1 MKTVITE
8 LPFPCKIKNKIK
20 MKVSTGNLEINFLS
34 GQLIKIDNTNIS
46 IEEPHRIIVKKD
58 NMVLLAM
65 LYNNED
71 KIYLPN
77 NNNIIITLTKY
88 ISIINSMNKI

>member
-8 LPFPCKIKNKIK
+8 LPFSCEIKNKIK
-20 MKVSTGNLEINFLS
+20 MKVSTGNLEINFFP
-34 GQLIKIDNTNIS
+34 GHLIKIDNTNIS

-58 NMVLLAM
+58 NMILLAM
-65 LYNNED
+65 FYNNED
-71 KIYLPN
+71 KIYLP

-88 ISIINSMNKI
+88 ISILNSINKI

>member
-8 LPFPCKIKNKIK
+8 LPFPCEIKNKIK

-34 GQLIKIDNTNIS
+34 GHLIKIDNTNIS

-77 NNNIIITLTKY
+77 NNIIITLTKY
-88 ISIINSMNKI
+88 IFILNSMNKI

>member
-8 LPFPCKIKNKIK
+8 LPFPCEIKNKIK

-34 GQLIKIDNTNIS
+34 GHLIKIDNTNIS

-58 NMVLLAM
+58 NMILFAM
-65 LYNNED
+65 FYNNED
-71 KIYLPN
+71 KIYLP

-88 ISIINSMNKI
+88 ISILNSMNKI

>member
-8 LPFPCKIKNKIK
+8 LPFPCEIKNKIK
-20 MKVSTGNLEINFLS
+20 IKVSTGNLEINFLP
-34 GQLIKIDNTNIS
+34 GHLIKIDNTNIS

-58 NMVLLAM
+58 NMILLAM

-77 NNNIIITLTKY
+77 NNIIITLTKY
-88 ISIINSMNKI
+88 ISILNSMNKI

>member
-8 LPFPCKIKNKIK
+8 LPFPCEIKNKIK

-34 GQLIKIDNTNIS
+34 GHLIKIDNTNIS

-58 NMVLLAM
+58 NMILFAM

-77 NNNIIITLTKY
+77 NNIIITLTKY
-88 ISIINSMNKI
+88 ISILNSINKI

>member
-8 LPFPCKIKNKIK
+8 LPFPCEIKNKIK
-20 MKVSTGNLEINFLS
+20 MKVSTGNLEIKFLP
-34 GQLIKIDNTNIS
+34 GHLIKIDNTNIS

-65 LYNNED
+65 LYSNED
-71 KIYLPN
+71 KIYLP

-88 ISIINSMNKI
+88 ISILNSINKS

>member
-8 LPFPCKIKNKIK
+8 LPFPCEIKNKIK

-34 GQLIKIDNTNIS
+34 GHLIKIDNTNIS
-46 IEEPHRIIVKKD
+46 IEELHRIIVKKD
-58 NMVLLAM
+58 NMILFAM
-65 LYNNED
+65 FYNNED
-71 KIYLPN
+71 KIYLP

-88 ISIINSMNKI
+88 ISILNSMNKI

>member
-8 LPFPCKIKNKIK
+8 LPFPCEIKNKIK

-34 GQLIKIDNTNIS
+34 GHLIKIDNTNIS
-46 IEEPHRIIVKKD
+46 IEEPHQIIVKKD

-65 LYNNED
+65 LYENEE
-71 KIYLPN
+71 KIYLP

-88 ISIINSMNKI
+88 ISILNYMNKI

>member
-8 LPFPCKIKNKIK
+8 LPFLCEIKDKIK
-20 MKVSTGNLEINFLS
+20 MKVSTGNLKINFLP
-34 GQLIKIDNTNIS
+34 GHLIKIDNTNIS

-58 NMVLLAM
+58 NMILLAM
-65 LYNNED
+65 LNSNED
-71 KIYLPN
+71 KIYLP

-88 ISIINSMNKI
+88 IFILNSMNKI

>member
-8 LPFPCKIKNKIK
+8 LPFPCEIKNKIK
-20 MKVSTGNLEINFLS
+20 MKVSTGNLEIKFLP
-34 GQLIKIDNTNIS
+34 GHLIKIDNTNIS

-65 LYNNED
+65 LYSNED

-77 NNNIIITLTKY
+77 NNIILTLTKY
-88 ISIINSMNKI
+88 ISILNSINKS

>member
-8 LPFPCKIKNKIK
+8 LPFPCEIKNKIK

-34 GQLIKIDNTNIS
+34 GHLIKIDNTNIS

-58 NMVLLAM
+58 NMILLAM

-77 NNNIIITLTKY
+77 NNIIFTLTKY
-88 ISIINSMNKI
+88 ISILNSINKI

>member
-8 LPFPCKIKNKIK
+8 LPFPCEIKNKIK

-34 GQLIKIDNTNIS
+34 GHLIKIDNTNIS

-58 NMVLLAM
+58 NMILLAM

-77 NNNIIITLTKY
+77 NNIFITLTKY
-88 ISIINSMNKI
+88 ISILNSINKI

>member
-8 LPFPCKIKNKIK
+8 LPFPCEIKNKIK

-34 GQLIKIDNTNIS
+34 GHLIKIDNTNIS

-65 LYNNED
+65 LYSNED

-77 NNNIIITLTKY
+77 NNIILTLTKY
-88 ISIINSMNKI
+88 ISILNSINKS

>member
-8 LPFPCKIKNKIK
+8 LPFSCEIKNKIK

-34 GQLIKIDNTNIS
+34 GHLIKIDNTNIS

-58 NMVLLAM
+58 NMILLAM

-77 NNNIIITLTKY
+77 NNIIITLTKY
-88 ISIINSMNKI
+88 ISILNSINKI

>member
-8 LPFPCKIKNKIK
+8 LPFPCEIKNKIK

-34 GQLIKIDNTNIS
+34 GHLIKIDNTNIS

-77 NNNIIITLTKY
+77 NNIIITLTKY
-88 ISIINSMNKI
+88 ILF

>member
-8 LPFPCKIKNKIK
+8 LPFPCEIKDKIK
-20 MKVSTGNLEINFLS
+20 MKVSTGNLEINFLP
-34 GQLIKIDNTNIS
+34 GHLIKINNTNIS

-65 LYNNED
+65 LYENED
-71 KIYLPN
+71 KIYLP

-88 ISIINSMNKI
+88 ISILNSMNKI

>member
-8 LPFPCKIKNKIK
+8 LPFPCEIKNKIK
-20 MKVSTGNLEINFLS
+20 IKVSTGNLEINFLP
-34 GQLIKIDNTNIS
+34 GHLIKIDNTNIS

-58 NMVLLAM
+58 NMILLAM
-65 LYNNED
+65 FYNNED

-77 NNNIIITLTKY
+77 NNIFITLTKY
-88 ISIINSMNKI
+88 ISILNSINKI

>member
-8 LPFPCKIKNKIK
+8 LPFPCEIKDKIK

-34 GQLIKIDNTNIS
+34 GHLIKIDNTNIS

-77 NNNIIITLTKY
+77 NNIIITLTKY
-88 ISIINSMNKI
+88 ISILNSINKS

>member
-8 LPFPCKIKNKIK
+8 LPFPCEIKNKIK
-20 MKVSTGNLEINFLS
+20 MKVSTGNLEINFLP
-34 GQLIKIDNTNIS
+34 GHLIKIDNTNIS

-58 NMVLLAM
+58 NMILLAM
-65 LYNNED
+65 FYNNED

-77 NNNIIITLTKY
+77 NNIFITLTKY
-88 ISIINSMNKI
+88 ISILNSMNKI

>member
-77 NNNIIITLTKY
+77 NNIIITLTKY
-88 ISIINSMNKI
+88 ISILNSINKI

>member
-8 LPFPCKIKNKIK
+8 LPFPCEIKNKIK

-34 GQLIKIDNTNIS
+34 GHLIKIDNTNIS

-77 NNNIIITLTKY
+77 NNIIITLTKY
-88 ISIINSMNKI
+88 IYILNSMNKI

>member
-8 LPFPCKIKNKIK
+8 LPFPCEIKNKIK

-34 GQLIKIDNTNIS
+34 GHLIKIDNTNIS
-46 IEEPHRIIVKKD
+46 IEEPHRIIVKKG
-58 NMVLLAM
+58 NMILLAM

-77 NNNIIITLTKY
+77 NNIIITLTKY
-88 ISIINSMNKI
+88 IFILNSMNRI

>member
-1 MKTVITE
+1 MKKVITE
-8 LPFPCKIKNKIK
+8 LPFPCEIKNKIK

-34 GQLIKIDNTNIS
+34 GHLIKIDNTNIS

-58 NMVLLAM
+58 NMILLAM

-77 NNNIIITLTKY
+77 NNIIITLTKY
-88 ISIINSMNKI
+88 ISILNSINKI

>member
-8 LPFPCKIKNKIK
+8 FHFPCEIKNKIK

-34 GQLIKIDNTNIS
+34 GHLIKIDNTNIS

-58 NMVLLAM
+58 NMILFAM

-77 NNNIIITLTKY
+77 NNIIFTLTKY
-88 ISIINSMNKI
+88 ISILNSINKI

>member
-8 LPFPCKIKNKIK
+8 LPFPCEIKNKIK
-20 MKVSTGNLEINFLS
+20 MKVSMGNLEINFLS
-34 GQLIKIDNTNIS
+34 GHLIKIDNTNIS

-58 NMVLLAM
+58 NMILLAM

-77 NNNIIITLTKY
+77 NNIIITLTKY
-88 ISIINSMNKI
+88 ISILNSMNRI

>member
-8 LPFPCKIKNKIK
+8 LPFPCEIKNKIK

-34 GQLIKIDNTNIS
+34 GHLIKIDNTNIS

-77 NNNIIITLTKY
+77 NNIIFTLTKY
-88 ISIINSMNKI
+88 ISILNYMNKI

>member
-8 LPFPCKIKNKIK
+8 LPFPCEIKNKIK
-20 MKVSTGNLEINFLS
+20 MKVCTGNLEINFLS
-34 GQLIKIDNTNIS
+34 GHLIKIDNTNIS

-65 LYNNED
+65 LYSNEN

-77 NNNIIITLTKY
+77 NNIILTLTKY
-88 ISIINSMNKI
+88 ISILNSINKS